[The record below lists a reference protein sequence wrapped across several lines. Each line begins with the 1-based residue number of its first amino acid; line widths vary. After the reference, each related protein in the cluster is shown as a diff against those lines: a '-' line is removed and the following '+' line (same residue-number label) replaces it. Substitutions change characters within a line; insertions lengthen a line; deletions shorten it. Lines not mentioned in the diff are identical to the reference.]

1 MRRLVV
7 EACQAQMAKIQLKM
21 QYYEELDAALN
32 REQSVMQVSNSC
44 LLVSNPVA
52 ECTCLPGHQL
62 GKM

>member
-32 REQSVMQVSNSC
+32 REQSVMQVSNPR
-44 LLVSNPVA
+44 LLISNPGA
-52 ECTCLPGHQL
+52 DCRCL
-62 GKM
+62 